1 MVGFLFRM
9 SAQIMSV
16 IVLCYQASRLS
27 ENRIVWNVI
36 YLRATNY
43 FGAKPEDLE
52 FVIMH
57 VQ

>member
-1 MVGFLFRM
+1 M